1 MKKHNDQ
8 PIKDILKQLIQQN
21 KWSDKVNEK
30 RLLQCWEELLGKTIA
45 KYTKQISLRNKKLYI
60 EVDSAPL
67 KNELVYSRNQMIQL
81 INTKFGEGVVEE
93 IIVR

>member
-21 KWSDKVNEK
+21 KWGDKVNEK
-30 RLLQCWEELLGKTIA
+30 RLLQCWEELLGKMIA
-45 KYTKQISLRNKKLYI
+45 KYTKTISLRNKKLYI
-60 EVDSAPL
+60 EVESAPL
-67 KNELVYSRNQMIQL
+67 KSELIYSRQKMMEL
-81 INTKFGEGVVEE
+81 INTRFGEGIVEE